1 MGRIVWSDQAL
12 DNVEEIT
19 AYVRDFSPDA
29 AARLEL
35 SIVET
40 AERLALMPDRGRPV
54 GHGRRE
60 LTIIPPYIIQY
71 VVVGDEVRILSVRH
85 SARRSAP

>member
-1 MGRIVWSDQAL
+1 MGRVVWSDQAL

-19 AYVRDFSPDA
+19 AYVRDFSPVA

-40 AERLALMPDRGRPV
+40 AERLSIMPDRGRSAER
-54 GHGRRE
+54 GRRE
-60 LTIIPPYIIQY
+60 LTIVPPYIIQY
-71 VVVGDEVRILSVRH
+71 VVISDEVRILSVRH
-85 SARRSAP
+85 SARRSGT